1 MTSVRAG
8 GAQHLPFARP
18 DVTDDEVS
26 AVVAAIRSGWLTT
39 GPNAAAF
46 EAEFGAFLGG
56 GVHAVAVNSATA
68 GLHLAVEALGIG
80 PGDEVLLPT
89 WTFTATAEVLRY
101 VGATPVFVDVLPD
114 TLNIDYRQA
123 SSLVTA
129 KTVAV
134 MPVHFAGHPVP
145 ARATTSFATA
155 HGLAVIED
163 AAHAFPVREAG
174 RYVGD
179 SESEATVFSFYA
191 TKTITT
197 GEGGM
202 LVTHDADIAARART
216 MRLHGISSDVFDR
229 YTSSRGAWEYDVVA
243 PGFKYNMTDTAAA
256 LGRSQL
262 RRAVQ
267 MRDRRSKIA
276 ERYDV
281 ELAGMPIE
289 LPAGVTE
296 AEGHARHL
304 YVIRLT
310 DAAPVSRDDFIQSM
324 SAAGIGTSVHF
335 KPLHLHSY
343 WRKACHLHAEAF
355 PVATAEFDRVVSLP
369 LFSSMTDENVDQ
381 VVRAVRGILASRIDA
396 RRREGFVA
404 GSRGT

>member
-134 MPVHFAGHPVP
+134 MPVHFRHP
-145 ARATTSFATA
+145 S
-155 HGLAVIED
+155 
-163 AAHAFPVREAG
+163 
-174 RYVGD
+174 
-179 SESEATVFSFYA
+179 
-191 TKTITT
+191 
-197 GEGGM
+197 GEGG
-202 LVTHDADIAARART
+202 
-216 MRLHGISSDVFDR
+216 
-229 YTSSRGAWEYDVVA
+229 RGQCED
-243 PGFKYNMTDTAAA
+243 
-256 LGRSQL
+256 
-262 RRAVQ
+262 
-267 MRDRRSKIA
+267 
-276 ERYDV
+276 
-281 ELAGMPIE
+281 
-289 LPAGVTE
+289 E
-296 AEGHARHL
+296 AEGEGGQTHETREPHGVPETAHRVPPEIDVAEQAGGHL
-304 YVIRLT
+304 SH
-310 DAAPVSRDDFIQSM
+310 DN
-324 SAAGIGTSVHF
+324 AGGE
-335 KPLHLHSY
+335 
-343 WRKACHLHAEAF
+343 R
-355 PVATAEFDRVVSLP
+355 
-369 LFSSMTDENVDQ
+369 Q
-381 VVRAVRGILASRIDA
+381 
-396 RRREGFVA
+396 RRRPLLVRELEVVADHEGRQERQSPGA
-404 GSRGT
+404 DIPGDHQGTAVGDGNQ